1 MTDPQGREEQ
11 SGRGKSLGTVQT
23 GCARVSAM
31 LLVLWFVVG
40 LAVVLL
46 TLLSAVKTVVLPRSE
61 VSIITRWSFA
71 LMRATIGKIASP
83 KRSFAFRD
91 RLLAYYAPVT
101 LVLLPGVWIVLMI
114 VGFTGMF
121 FGLGHTSLRDAF
133 LTAGSSL
140 LTLGVSFDRS
150 LPHAVVSFG
159 AATIGLGLVGLMISY
174 LPSIYGAFGRR
185 EQLVGMLEVRAG
197 LPPSPAEML
206 IRYHRIGWLDRI
218 NDELFSKW
226 EEWFMDIEE
235 SHTSVPALVFFR
247 SPHPERNWITAAG
260 VMLDTAAV
268 VWAVVDRPQS
278 GQAAV
283 MLRTGAF
290 SLRRIA
296 DTFDIAYDPDPA
308 PDAPI
313 SISRREFD
321 LLCVELQAA
330 GIPLRANR
338 DKAWED
344 FAGWRVNYDA
354 ALLGLARLVVA
365 PPARWSSDRL
375 S

>member
-1 MTDPQGREEQ
+1 
-11 SGRGKSLGTVQT
+11 
-23 GCARVSAM
+23 M
-31 LLVLWFVVG
+31 LLVPSFIAG
-40 LAVVLL
+40 LAVVLA

-61 VSIITRWSFA
+61 VSLITRWSFR
-71 LMRATIGKIASP
+71 LMRVTIGKVASP

-101 LVLLPGVWIVLMI
+101 LVILPGIWIVLMI
-114 VGFTGMF
+114 IGFTGMF
-121 FGLGHTSLRDAF
+121 FGLGKTSLREAF

-140 LTLGVSFDRS
+140 LTLGVSFNRA
-150 LPHAVVSFG
+150 LPHAIVSFG

-197 LPPSPAEML
+197 LPPSPAEL
-206 IRYHRIGWLDRI
+206 LTRYHRIGWLGRI
-218 NDELFSKW
+218 NDELFAKW

-247 SPHPERNWITAAG
+247 SPHPERNWVTAGG
-260 VMLDTAAV
+260 VMLDTAAI
-268 VWAVVDRPQS
+268 VWAVVDQPQS
-278 GQAAV
+278 PQAAV
-283 MLRTGAF
+283 MMRTGAF
-290 SLRRIA
+290 TLRRIA
-296 DTFDIAYDPDPA
+296 DSFKIKYDPDPA

-313 SISRREFD
+313 SVTRREFD

-330 GIPLRANR
+330 GIPLRTDR
-338 DKAWED
+338 DKAWAD

-365 PPARWSSDRL
+365 PPARWSTDRL
-375 S
+375 